1 MLIPNVNI
9 KKFEEFGFR
18 LCKGEAGRESC
29 YYLCIAK
36 GSKIFFVSPKCFDI
50 QDWGKDDPRIHSKP
64 NCRYK
69 DTREVIDVI
78 YDLIKADILKKE
90 VSK

>member
-64 NCRYK
+64 N
-69 DTREVIDVI
+69 
-78 YDLIKADILKKE
+78 
-90 VSK
+90 